1 MPWTRRFLAAV
12 CLALALPSHCA
23 QAAETAA
30 EADAATNAEPAAAG
44 IDFER
49 DVRPILAASCFKCH
63 GPDKQESGLRLDTP
77 QGIVSGGYSGSA
89 ISAGKS
95 AESLIVKAITGADD
109 ASQMPPEGEKPL
121 TAEQIALV
129 TRWID
134 AGAKLPAPDP
144 STAAAST
151 AEQGA
156 ARSSGTVHWSFQP
169 LNRPVLPAVKN
180 SGAVRNLIDVF
191 VVARLEA
198 AGIAPSP
205 EADRVTLLRRLK
217 LDLLGLPPTPA
228 EVDEFLGDRG
238 PDAYE
243 RLVERLLASPHYGER
258 WGRHWLDQ
266 ARYADSNGYTID
278 GPRPIWKYRDWV
290 IDAVNRDLPFDQF
303 VTEQLAG
310 DLLPGAS
317 DSQRVAT
324 GFHRNTLVNEEGGT
338 DAEQFRVEAVV
349 DRVATTGEVFLGL
362 TIGCA
367 RCHDHKFDP
376 ISQRDFYQMFAFYN
390 NCDEPV
396 LELPTAEEASLE
408 QQLQT
413 QVDAIEAQ
421 LGAHDREFVALQ
433 DKWEKS
439 LSPEDKEKFPD
450 EIRTLLTLALDK
462 RDARQ
467 SRTLLTFYR
476 GTDPARSELVKQIEA
491 LEKQMPKPATTLVV
505 AERREPRETHVMLRG
520 DFLRHGVAVT
530 PGVPAVLPQ
539 LEIAS
544 AAASGAPLT
553 RLDLARWLVDP
564 RNPLTS
570 RVAVNR
576 VWQRYFG
583 RGLVDTDNDF
593 GTQGTTPTHPELLDW
608 LAGEFVARGWSVK
621 ALHRLIVT
629 SATYRR
635 SSHARP
641 DLVDIDP
648 ENKLLARQNRLRLEA
663 EGIRDVELA
672 ASGLLADKIGGPSV
686 FPPQPP
692 GVMELAQIKRDWK
705 PSEGADRYRRGMYT
719 YFWRST
725 PHPLLKLFDAPDAN
739 AACTRRNRSNTPV
752 QALTLLNDEAFFEC
766 AQALAARVMKEVPDQ
781 DSSSDE
787 DLSKELADARV
798 RQMFRLCVAR
808 EPSELESRCLTELYR
823 AELQSDVHDA
833 TALLDKPAVAPAG
846 SASDAATDASS
857 TANPNRELTAW
868 TTVARV
874 LLNLD
879 ETITRE

>member
-1 MPWTRRFLAAV
+1 MPWTRVFFAAV
-12 CLALALPSHCA
+12 CLAFALPGLCA
-23 QAAETAA
+23 QAAE
-30 EADAATNAEPAAAG
+30 ADAESDAEVAAAAV
-44 IDFER
+44 DFER

-77 QGIVSGGYSGSA
+77 QGIITGGYSGSA
-89 ISAGKS
+89 VSAGKS
-95 AESLIVKAITGADD
+95 AESLIIKAITGADD

-121 TAEQIALV
+121 AAEQIALV

-134 AGAKLPAPDP
+134 AGAKMPLPDP
-144 STAAAST
+144 ATASASPAARAAS
-151 AEQGA
+151 
-156 ARSSGTVHWSFQP
+156 HWSFQP
-169 LNRPVLPAVKN
+169 VNRPVLPAVKN

-198 AGIAPSP
+198 MGIAPSP

-228 EVDEFLGDRG
+228 EVDEFLTDHG

-243 RLVERLLASPHYGER
+243 RLVDRLLASPHYGER

-290 IDAVNRDLPFDQF
+290 IEAVNRDLPFDQF

-390 NCDEPV
+390 SCDEPV

-408 QQLQT
+408 RQLQA
-413 QVDAIEAQ
+413 QIDALEAQ
-421 LGAHDREFVALQ
+421 LGEHDREFLALQ
-433 DKWEKS
+433 EKWEKS

-467 SRTLLTFYR
+467 SRTLQTFYR

-491 LEKQMPKPATTLVV
+491 LEKQMPKPAKTLVV
-505 AERREPRETHVMLRG
+505 AERRELRETHVMLRG
-520 DFLRHGVAVT
+520 DFLRHGVAVS

-539 LEIAS
+539 LEVASAS
-544 AAASGAPLT
+544 AAGARLT

-593 GTQGTTPTHPELLDW
+593 GTQGTAPTHPELLDW

-648 ENKLLARQNRLRLEA
+648 EDKLLARQNRLRLEA

-766 AQALAARVMKEVPDQ
+766 AQALAARVLKDVPDQ
-781 DSSSDE
+781 DASSDE
-787 DLSKELADARV
+787 DLSKELAAARV

-808 EPSELESRCLTELYR
+808 EPSDVESRRLVELYQ

-833 TALLDKPAVAPAG
+833 TAQLEKSGVTGG
-846 SASDAATDASS
+846 STASDAATDATSTTSS
-857 TANPNRELTAW
+857 NRELAAW